1 MANLTR
7 TASNDNLVG
16 SARNAIGMNDR
27 DRVVSDEL
35 HKELTGGPDSCSG
48 DQRYHEPDGA
58 VTLARLSDSTNAS
71 LSDLS
76 VPHGANT

>member
-16 SARNAIGMNDR
+16 NARNAIGTNDQ
-27 DRVVSDEL
+27 DRAVRDEL
-35 HKELTGGPDSCSG
+35 DKELMGGLDNFSS
-48 DQRYHEPDGA
+48 DQRYDAPDGA

-76 VPHGANT
+76 VPHGAIT